1 MATTRSPCKKVKTS
15 DIHVRRSPRK
25 HLCTAEVTED
35 SSSNAKK
42 VKTRRRKAGREE
54 EPLVMPKKQRLTG
67 KKTMEKLETGCDRE
81 GNSNEIQEQRR
92 LEDSVCRGKQTR
104 RKPRKEKFVKGDN
117 ELAVEKELER
127 KSTKS
132 RKVAM
137 SSTVKGKKS
146 GVNASELKGEQH
158 NSEHCAC
165 VQGKVS
171 ATKTQD
177 EKKNKYCADKSR
189 KSKNS
194 GKSRD
199 LNTST
204 SIVQDTNLS
213 GSVRC
218 ENQDVSSDDD
228 DLPEAFSP
236 SKEACRLTSYLLYLL
251 NWACI
256 IISFK
261 KYVRCS

>member
-54 EPLVMPKKQRLTG
+54 EPLVMPKKQRITG
-67 KKTMEKLETGCDRE
+67 KKTIEKLESGCDRE

-92 LEDSVCRGKQTR
+92 LEDSVCRGKQMR

-189 KSKNS
+189 KSKS
-194 GKSRD
+194 SVKSRD
-199 LNTST
+199 LTST
-204 SIVQDTNLS
+204 SIVKDTNLS

-218 ENQDVSSDDD
+218 ENQEDVSSDDD

-236 SKEACRLTSYLLYLL
+236 SKEACRLTLYLPTQ
-251 NWACI
+251 
-256 IISFK
+256 
-261 KYVRCS
+261 